1 MDKTSNFYFKY
12 PPNLQE
18 LDLATLIS
26 LYRTRGEIK
35 KAEPGNYLG
44 CAVTGKLSK
53 HVKSWFGLYY
63 SQEGWDTLLSPD
75 SGGYPLTEAELNI
88 LGMAYAL
95 EDDGLVKRSY
105 AEKHCGVLSKL
116 AFMIINDLDE
126 FGFLSLYENQKIKI
140 TPSGLNALQ
149 GICRHMYGNKFKKEM
164 LIMYQE
170 KSEPEVLA
178 EHKKSTQAPKVIQ
191 SNLFNE

>member
-1 MDKTSNFYFKY
+1 MDKTSNSYFKY
-12 PPNLQE
+12 PPNLRE

-44 CAVTGKLSK
+44 CAVSGKLSK
-53 HVKSWFGLYY
+53 NVKSWFGLFY
-63 SQEGWDTLLSPD
+63 SQEGWNTLLSVD

-95 EDDGLVKRSY
+95 ENEGLVKRSY

-126 FGFLSLYENQKIKI
+126 FGFLSIHEDEKLKI
-140 TPSGLNALQ
+140 TPSGLKALQ
-149 GICRHMYGNKFKKEM
+149 GISRHIYGKKFKKEM
-164 LIMYQE
+164 LLMYKENTEQDIITQQ
-170 KSEPEVLA
+170 
-178 EHKKSTQAPKVIQ
+178 KKSGQAPKVIQ
-191 SNLFNE
+191 SNLFRD